1 MEINELLKKIGLNA
15 KETGVYIALIENGPM
30 TVSGI
35 AKASGL
41 HRPAIYQVLPNL
53 EKRGLVTI
61 SPKGKLKHYGAESPE
76 KLKNMINELSVE
88 LDNILPDLKSSFNRK
103 QNKPIVKFLEGSRG
117 ITFIMEDLV
126 HSLKKGDTFY
136 RYSSRKSTTSDEKYL
151 PRDYKKIRDQKQLER
166 FVITSEA
173 LSSQKKPSL
182 DRAIKIVPEKYG
194 LFDYDITQI
203 IYGDKVAFIDYNTE
217 TAFLIENPIIAEF
230 QKKIF
235 KMLFDLLPGGLK

>member
-1 MEINELLKKIGLNA
+1 MEINELLKKIGLNT
-15 KETGVYIALIENGPM
+15 KETGVYIALMENGPM

-41 HRPAIYQVLPNL
+41 HRPAIYQVIPGL
-53 EKRGLVTI
+53 EKRGLVTTI
-61 SPKGKLKHYGAESPE
+61 PRGKLKHYGAETPE
-76 KLKNMINELSVE
+76 KLKNMINELSIE

-103 QNKPIVKFLEGSRG
+103 QNKPMVKFLEGSKG
-117 ITFIMEDLV
+117 ITFIMNDLT
-126 HSLKKGDTFY
+126 HSLKRKDTFY

-151 PRDYKKIRDQKQLER
+151 PHDYKEIRDQKQLER